1 MLNNGCELSLL
12 INRVRL
18 SQMVK
23 YSRQPAED
31 TKSAKCKVADLRAHF
46 KNTYETARAVKG
58 LKLKRALKYLEDV
71 LEHRDCI
78 PYRRFTGHVGRT
90 TQAKLHGVTQGRFP
104 EKSVRY
110 VMQLLKNLQS
120 NAEAKG
126 LDIEKCSITHFA
138 VQRAVQGRRR
148 TYRAHG
154 RIGPYLSSNCH
165 IEFIVTEKAEK
176 VKKADDKK
184 AVRLTKKQAAQQ
196 RLAIGK

>member
-1 MLNNGCELSLL
+1 M
-12 INRVRL
+12 
-18 SQMVK
+18 
-23 YSRQPAED
+23 
-31 TKSAKCKVADLRAHF
+31 
-46 KNTYETARAVKG
+46 KG
-58 LKLKRALKYLEDV
+58 LNLKRAIKYLEDV

-110 VMQLLKNLQS
+110 VIQLLKNLQA

-126 LDIEKCSITHFA
+126 LNVEKCFISHFA
-138 VQRAVQGRRR
+138 VQRAIQGRRR

-165 IEFIVTEKAEK
+165 IEFIATEKAEN
-176 VKKADDKK
+176 VKRAAEDKK
-184 AVRLTKKQAAQQ
+184 VRLTKKQAAKQ

>member
-1 MLNNGCELSLL
+1 M
-12 INRVRL
+12 
-18 SQMVK
+18 
-23 YSRQPAED
+23 
-31 TKSAKCKVADLRAHF
+31 RAHF

-58 LKLKRALKYLEDV
+58 LNLKRAIKYLEDV

-104 EKSVRY
+104 EKSVRH
-110 VMQLLKNLQS
+110 VLQLLKNLQA
-120 NAEAKG
+120 NAETKG
-126 LDIEKCSITHFA
+126 LDVERTFISHFA
-138 VQRAVQGRRR
+138 VQRAIQGRRR

-165 IEFIVTEKAEK
+165 IEFIATEKAES
-176 VKKADDKK
+176 VKRAAEDKK
-184 AVRLTKKQAAQQ
+184 AVRLTKKQAAKQ

>member
-1 MLNNGCELSLL
+1 MS
-12 INRVRL
+12 II
-18 SQMVK
+18 
-23 YSRQPAED
+23 A
-31 TKSAKCKVADLRAHF
+31 AKCRVDDLRAHF
-46 KNTYETARAVKG
+46 KNTYETARALKG
-58 LKLKRALKYLEDV
+58 LKLKRAIKYLEDV

-104 EKSVRY
+104 EKSVRH
-110 VMQLLKNLQS
+110 VMQLLKNLQA

-126 LDIEKCSITHFA
+126 LDIERTSITHFV

-165 IEFIVTEKAEK
+165 IEFHATEKAAT
-176 VKKADDKK
+176 VKKAGEDKK
-184 AVRLTKKQAAQQ
+184 SLRLTKKQAAKQ